1 MIGVAAFTK
10 QSGERLFVALHLDL
24 DQNLGPRTG
33 GACEVDGSSVTGSVL
48 GKRKRTNLEGMDPHR
63 IARILAH
70 EILIEADHRREL

>member
-1 MIGVAAFTK
+1 MPSFEFDHVYRGK
-10 QSGERLFVALHLDL
+10 PYRC
-24 DQNLGPRTG
+24 
-33 GACEVDGSSVTGSVL
+33 ACEVDGSSVTVSVL